1 MRQYSVERR
10 YAGILQ
16 VFILISFAVLL
27 VSFVIFAAEIL
38 PAQVATDDIPKLW
51 GLSAEEYGDR
61 TGFPENWAWLGSLGQ
76 GDVLTFA
83 ALALIAAATPIC
95 FLALTYLYLRS
106 RDYPYAVMSFLVV
119 LILVL
124 AASGLVG
131 VA

>member
-1 MRQYSVERR
+1 MRQNSVERR

-27 VSFVIFAAEIL
+27 VSFVIFAAGIL
-38 PAQVATDDIPKLW
+38 PAQVSTEDIPELW

-61 TGFPENWAWLGSLGQ
+61 TGFPENWAWLTSLRQ

-95 FLALTYLYLRS
+95 FVALTLLYLRR
-106 RDYPYAVMSFLVV
+106 RDYPYAVMSFLVIV
-119 LILVL
+119 VLVL
-124 AASGLVG
+124 AASGLG
-131 VA
+131 